1 MVPLEEIV
9 TIIQFYLFYKSMDLS
24 SNKLMNN
31 GSPGLT
37 NVKSAENLQCDTGK
51 SFLNTLAAR
60 NFEKYEV
67 IV

>member
-1 MVPLEEIV
+1 
-9 TIIQFYLFYKSMDLS
+9 
-24 SNKLMNN
+24 MNN